1 VVHTL
6 TTRLSTLAIIHRM
19 IMKRAV
25 LYSEC
30 CNPIGFSHRNSEMHK
45 TWRHSEQSTGRSLT
59 LSTPSLQ
66 TTCSV
71 SRTPVASYSVIGKA
85 AATRYGQPFTSDVQL
100 EAYNDS
106 QHRMNLPSQPHLVT
120 RFKMNGA
127 IPLFPL
133 YAFMART
140 SIILHF

>member
-1 VVHTL
+1 
-6 TTRLSTLAIIHRM
+6 
-19 IMKRAV
+19 MKRAL

-30 CNPIGFSHRNSEMHK
+30 CNPIRFSDRNSEMHK

-66 TTCSV
+66 TTCSL

-85 AATRYGQPFTSDVQL
+85 AAARYGQPFTSDGQL

-106 QHRMNLPSQPHLVT
+106 QHRMHLPSEPHLVT
-120 RFKMNGA
+120 RLKMNGA
-127 IPLFPL
+127 LPLLPL
-133 YAFMART
+133 YVFMAKT
-140 SIILHF
+140 TTNLHF

>member
-1 VVHTL
+1 MVHTV
-6 TTRLSTLAIIHRM
+6 TTRLSTLGIIHKM
-19 IMKRAV
+19 IMKRTV

-45 TWRHSEQSTGRSLT
+45 TWRHSEQPIGRSLT
-59 LSTPSLQ
+59 LSTHYLQ
-66 TTCSV
+66 TTCSA

-100 EAYNDS
+100 KAYNDS
-106 QHRMNLPSQPHLVT
+106 QHRMNLPSYLVT
-120 RFKMNGA
+120 RLKMNGA
-127 IPLFPL
+127 IPLLPL

-140 SIILHF
+140 RTNLHF